1 MQELI
6 EGLNDRQKEAVL
18 ATEGPCLVIAGAGSG
33 KTKVLTHKIAYLMK
47 EKYIKPWNIL
57 AITFTNKAANEMKE
71 RVEKLV
77 GEAAKDMWIGTFH
90 SICVRILRKYIDRLG
105 FEHSFLIFDTTDQR
119 TLIKECMKTLKIDD
133 KMFTDRSVLSEIS
146 NAKNEML
153 EPKAYQTKYAGDYRK
168 EIIGRIYELYQ
179 QRLKEN
185 NAIDFD
191 DIINFTIKIL
201 EQNEDVLDYYTN
213 KFQYVLVDE
222 YQDTNKAQ
230 FTLVTLLA
238 SKYGNITVVGDN
250 DQGIYSFRG
259 ADITNILNFEK
270 DFPGTKIVKLEQNYR
285 CTGNILKAANS
296 VIKHNENKYE
306 KKLWTENDEGSLP
319 IIHRA
324 DDEYDE
330 GRFIVEEINHLRRE
344 EYFKYSDFTVLYRM
358 NSQSRA
364 IEEILRREG
373 IPYKILGGLKF
384 YERKEIKDIISYLR
398 LIYNFSDNI
407 SLKRI
412 INEPKRGIGK
422 TSIDNIQ
429 EISEKTGLSMFD
441 IIKHAD
447 EYGLNRVKAN
457 ATEFIETIEYLRS
470 KIEELSI
477 SELIKETL
485 NKTGYVKAL
494 EIENTTE
501 AESRIENL
509 EEFLTVA
516 IEFEEEEAENTLADF
531 LEGITLSSDID
542 GMEDSEDSVTLMT
555 LHSAKGLEFP
565 VVFLVGLEEGIFP
578 GNKSIGEPKELEEE
592 RRLFYVGITRAKQY
606 LYLTCSKKRTIFGST
621 SYNAVSRFVNE
632 IPSELLDGFDKLDD
646 NSDDFN
652 DSQYKWEYGTS
663 SKVKSYKLNDTNETR
678 GYVAA
683 TSVIGNG
690 INYKSGKNLENDFDY
705 NKLQNTKKGFQFKSA
720 ESFLN
725 SLNAKKENTEFDISK
740 YKEGQRIYH
749 KKFGEGIINK
759 IEEEG
764 EDYKLDISFDK
775 AGHKRLMA
783 KFANLEV
790 I

>member
-6 EGLNDRQKEAVL
+6 EGLNDKQKEAVL

-33 KTKVLTHKIAYLMK
+33 KTKVLTHKIAYLMM
-47 EKYIKPWNIL
+47 ENHVKPWNIL

-77 GEAAKDMWIGTFH
+77 GEAAKDMWIGTYH
-90 SICVRILRKYIDRLG
+90 SICVRILRKYIDRIG
-105 FEHSFLIFDTTDQR
+105 FDHSFLIFDTSDQK

-146 NAKNEML
+146 NGKNEML
-153 EPKAYQTKYAGDYRK
+153 TPETYQTKYAGDYRK
-168 EIIGRIYELYQ
+168 EVIGRIYELYQ
-179 QRLKEN
+179 HRLKEN

-191 DIINFTIKIL
+191 DIINYTIKIL
-201 EQNEDVLDYYTN
+201 TENEDALEYYTN
-213 KFQYVLVDE
+213 KFQYILVDE

-230 FTLVTLLA
+230 FTLVTILA

-270 DFPGTKIVKLEQNYR
+270 DFPGTRIIKLEQNYR
-285 CTGNILKAANS
+285 CTGNILKAANA

-306 KKLWTENDEGSLP
+306 KKLWTENDEGNLP
-319 IIHRA
+319 IIHKS

-330 GRFIVEEINHLRRE
+330 GRYIVEEINHLRRE
-344 EYFKYSDFTVLYRM
+344 EYFKYSDFVVLYRM

-373 IPYKILGGLKF
+373 VPYKIVGGLKF

-429 EISEKTGLSMFD
+429 EISEQTGLSMFD

-447 EYGLNRVKAN
+447 EYGLSRVKAN
-457 ATEFIETIEYLRS
+457 GAEFIETIEYLRG
-470 KIEELSI
+470 KLDELSI

-494 EIENTTE
+494 ELENTTE
-501 AESRIENL
+501 AETRLQNL

-516 IEFEEEEAENTLADF
+516 IEFEEEEAENTLGDF

-542 GMEDSEDSVTLMT
+542 GMEDSDDSVTLMT

-565 VVFLVGLEEGIFP
+565 AVFLVGMEEGIFP

-606 LYLTCSKKRTIFGST
+606 LYLTCAKKRTIFGST
-621 SYNAVSRFVNE
+621 SYNAVSRFINE
-632 IPSELLDGFDKLDD
+632 IPSDLLDGYEQLE
-646 NSDDFN
+646 NSKSNEFE
-652 DSQYKWEYGTS
+652 DSGYKWEYGTS
-663 SKVKSYKLNDTNETR
+663 SKVKTYKIDKEYSNNF
-678 GYVAA
+678 GVA
-683 TSVIGNG
+683 TS
-690 INYKSGKNLENDFDY
+690 
-705 NKLQNTKKGFQFKSA
+705 GFQFKTA
-720 ESFLN
+720 ENFLN
-725 SLNAKKENTEFDISK
+725 SLNNKKTNEGADITK
-740 YKEGQRIYH
+740 YEEGQRIYH
-749 KKFGEGIINK
+749 KKFGEGTINK

-775 AGHKRLMA
+775 VGHKRLMA
-783 KFANLEV
+783 KFANLE
-790 I
+790 II